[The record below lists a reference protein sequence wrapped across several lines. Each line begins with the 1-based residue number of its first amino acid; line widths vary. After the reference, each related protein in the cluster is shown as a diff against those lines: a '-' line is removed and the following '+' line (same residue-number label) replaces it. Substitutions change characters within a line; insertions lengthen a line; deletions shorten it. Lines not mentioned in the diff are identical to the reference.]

1 MTTSVQAAPENA
13 PKQFGLGVRMRGFS
27 VHQSL
32 KSQARQSGNIVLNQ
46 SSLSQNLTNMDD
58 PLAEAVPRSFSGG
71 WGWACTGCGVNLG
84 FVGWLGYRLSFGACL
99 CFLVSGLQGTS
110 FRVLDLGERKVILFE
125 LHRRFEPL
133 DLESNFFNLTT
144 KKPKPQAL
152 HPRALNP

>member
-58 PLAEAVPRSFSGG
+58 PLEEAVPRSFSGG

-84 FVGWLGYRLSFGACL
+84 FVGWLGYRLKLRGMSVLFGKWTARHL
-99 CFLVSGLQGTS
+99 IQGSGFG
-110 FRVLDLGERKVILFE
+110 RN
-125 LHRRFEPL
+125 
-133 DLESNFFNLTT
+133 ESYFI
-144 KKPKPQAL
+144 
-152 HPRALNP
+152 